1 MRQYEDIAPTVRH
14 IEKLAQKLI
23 QAITVL
29 NTRLDAQ
36 VTASTDADADYA
48 AEVAD
53 ARADIWGNAWDSL
66 GGNLRG
72 GQSRLTEALTEAQ
85 TLLQAEIDALTE
97 SRIDGLLNILDE
109 AEVRR
114 REVAREE
121 QYRILTDESLQR
133 QLNTLSEA
141 VLEVLAIISEN
152 RERQTGGRE

>member
-1 MRQYEDIAPTVRH
+1 MIRYEDIAPTVKQ

-23 QAITVL
+23 LAISVL
-29 NTRLDAQ
+29 NTRLDTQ

-53 ARADIWGNAWDSL
+53 ARADIWGNAWGSL
-66 GGNLRG
+66 GGNVRG
-72 GQSRLTEALTEAQ
+72 GQSRLMEALTKIQ
-85 TLLQAEIDALTE
+85 TLLQGEIDALTE
-97 SRIDGLLNILDE
+97 SRMDGLLNISDE

-114 REVAREE
+114 RELAREE
-121 QYRILTDESLQR
+121 QCRILTDESLQR

-152 RERQTGGRE
+152 RERQTGGKD

>member
-1 MRQYEDIAPTVRH
+1 MVQFNYILPTVKQ

-23 QAITVL
+23 LTLTVL
-29 NTRLDAQ
+29 NARMDAQ

-72 GQSRLTEALTEAQ
+72 GQSRLMEALTKIQ
-85 TLLQAEIDALTE
+85 TLLQEEIDALTE
-97 SRIDGLLNILDE
+97 SRMDGLMNISDE

-114 REVAREE
+114 RELAREE
-121 QYRILTDESLQR
+121 QNRILTDDSLQR

-141 VLEVLAIISEN
+141 VLEVLAIISEK
-152 RERQTGGRE
+152 RERQTGGKE